1 MHDWQ
6 QIRIIRLSR
15 GLNQEAVAQKLGI
28 TQNAYSKI
36 ESNQSKLSEENI
48 KKLATIFGVSVED
61 IKSPEPIILNF
72 NNSPQSNGINNGE
85 IKQYNEQLVQ
95 QLSQQLT
102 TKDKQIEQLM
112 QQLSEVI
119 AQNKQQR
126 K

>member
-1 MHDWQ
+1 
-6 QIRIIRLSR
+6 
-15 GLNQEAVAQKLGI
+15 
-28 TQNAYSKI
+28 
-36 ESNQSKLSEENI
+36 
-48 KKLATIFGVSVED
+48 VED